1 MEEAFIMCLK
11 MIGGLVRGD
20 KRSGCYQRWGPE
32 SYRKTRASHPYQIN
46 ILINGS

>member
-20 KRSGCYQRWGPE
+20 KDRAVTRDGGQRAIERPGLLTLTK
-32 SYRKTRASHPYQIN
+32 SIY
-46 ILINGS
+46 